1 MPEPRRP
8 EAVPH
13 SPEFTDSADDEKG
26 QCLPELPG
34 LTVQNPVSVF
44 AGALPFRS
52 GCSVGNLGWNMV
64 IPNEVL
70 ARRRLSG
77 VSQLSWALDT
87 PRLTG
92 LPLAV
97 SLVSGLISARAA
109 R

>member
-1 MPEPRRP
+1 
-8 EAVPH
+8 
-13 SPEFTDSADDEKG
+13 
-26 QCLPELPG
+26 
-34 LTVQNPVSVF
+34 
-44 AGALPFRS
+44 
-52 GCSVGNLGWNMV
+52 VGNLGWNMV

-77 VSQLSWALDT
+77 VSRLSWALDT